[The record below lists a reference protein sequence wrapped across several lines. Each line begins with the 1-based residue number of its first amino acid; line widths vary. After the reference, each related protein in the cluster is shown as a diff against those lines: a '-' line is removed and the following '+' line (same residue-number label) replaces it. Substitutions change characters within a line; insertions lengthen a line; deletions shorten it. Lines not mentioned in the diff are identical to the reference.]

1 MPLSDRGLAAIDE
14 FDKITSADRGS
25 MHEAMEQQ
33 SIHIAKGGL
42 TARLPT
48 RCAVLAA
55 ANPKTGRFSNRNN
68 RSSVLYSFQE
78 TGLESPLASRFDV
91 IWLLRDEIALQ
102 NDERIA
108 KHILATRAKGTTE
121 SMRDKGLI
129 FDKPKEEGITNI
141 GVDGNEHL
149 TTSFLR
155 KYVAYAK
162 LNVFPQLN
170 EEARLLLLEF
180 YRDERQSFYRED
192 QKEDHNDE
200 TSKVPITARAL
211 EALSRLAEAHARMH
225 LRDIGTEIDAKVAI
239 AVFRHWRS
247 EGNVEDESEFHSSRA
262 AKRISPDKVVRKIIT
277 KLCEDKGEASIEE
290 IYEAANKKEIEQFE
304 VDRIISK
311 LRQGGLLFSPREGAY
326 SFA

>member
-1 MPLSDRGLAAIDE
+1 
-14 FDKITSADRGS
+14 

-55 ANPKTGRFSNRNN
+55 ANPKDGRFSNRNN

-78 TGLESPLASRFDV
+78 TGLPPPLASRFDV
-91 IWLLRDEIALQ
+91 IWLMRDEIALQ

-108 KHILATRAKGTTE
+108 KHILATRARGTTE
-121 SMRDKGLI
+121 SMREKGLI
-129 FDKPKEEGITNI
+129 IDKPREDGITNI

-162 LNVFPQLN
+162 LNVYPQLN

-180 YRDERQSFYRED
+180 YRDERQAFYRED
-192 QKEDHNDE
+192 QKEDYNDE

-225 LRDIGTEIDAKVAI
+225 LRDIGTEKDARVAI
-239 AVFRHWRS
+239 AVFKHWRS
-247 EGNVEDESEFHSSRA
+247 EGNIEDESEFHSSRA
-262 AKRISPDKVVRKIIT
+262 AKRINPDKVVRQIIT
-277 KLCEDKGEASIEE
+277 KLCEEKGEALIEE
-290 IYEAANKKEIEQFE
+290 IYDASKKKEIKPFE
-304 VDRIISK
+304 VDRIIGK
-311 LRQGGLLFSPREGAY
+311 LRQGGLLFSPRDGAY

>member
-1 MPLSDRGLAAIDE
+1 
-14 FDKITSADRGS
+14 
-25 MHEAMEQQ
+25 
-33 SIHIAKGGL
+33 
-42 TARLPT
+42 
-48 RCAVLAA
+48 
-55 ANPKTGRFSNRNN
+55 
-68 RSSVLYSFQE
+68 
-78 TGLESPLASRFDV
+78 
-91 IWLLRDEIALQ
+91 LRDEIALQ

-129 FDKPKEEGITNI
+129 VDKPREDGITNI

-162 LNVFPQLN
+162 LNVYPQLN

-180 YRDERQSFYRED
+180 YRDERQAFYRED

-225 LRDIGTEIDAKVAI
+225 LRDIGTEKDAKVAI
-239 AVFRHWRS
+239 AVFKHWRS

-262 AKRISPDKVVRKIIT
+262 AKRISPDKVVRQIIT
-277 KLCEDKGEASIEE
+277 RLCEEKGEASIEE
-290 IYEAANKKEIEQFE
+290 IYEASEKKEIKPFE